1 MGLLKRLG
9 DSLFNPSE
17 VLQYRVDKKIV
28 TFCYFMLLCLLL
40 MIPNFIKFFTDTTFF
55 TYEVKTNIRYDFF
68 NQNEIPYEIENG
80 KLKFTG
86 ENEKTQYALDLETYN
101 LTIVFTSQD
110 KIIETDDMHQ
120 TIIVCGRD
128 KVSIKA
134 SFSSFDIF
142 SYSDYPVMEGIDF
155 KKITTSDRVFWDQ
168 LFDTFSEV
176 EKTYHSFYVLFS
188 VITIILKSL
197 GSLLLFLLFITLI
210 NRISAQNIYSF
221 GDHLKLMIYYV
232 TPFAFG
238 VVFATL
244 FDIVLLEYIG
254 LIITFVY
261 SLRINQI
268 NYTGG
273 NDNEL

>member
-1 MGLLKRLG
+1 M
-9 DSLFNPSE
+9 
-17 VLQYRVDKKIV
+17 
-28 TFCYFMLLCLLL
+28 
-40 MIPNFIKFFTDTTFF
+40 
-55 TYEVKTNIRYDFF
+55 
-68 NQNEIPYEIENG
+68 
-80 KLKFTG
+80 
-86 ENEKTQYALDLETYN
+86 
-101 LTIVFTSQD
+101 
-110 KIIETDDMHQ
+110 
-120 TIIVCGRD
+120 
-128 KVSIKA
+128 
-134 SFSSFDIF
+134 
-142 SYSDYPVMEGIDF
+142 
-155 KKITTSDRVFWDQ
+155 DQ